1 MFHMHLRSK
10 NLSISALLLTKVLI
24 TIFVISSTS
33 LEIWFKVHLCHL
45 GASGSNSAFQTW
57 ATWQCNKLSNGIRRM
72 IRLMDA
78 CKFLKQLRPTWLL
91 CSPAMDKAKHAA
103 AIFSLPQK
111 HSDNYH
117 CPFWAPVL
125 PKNAGKPNL
134 EINATCMSWIE
145 LHKCISTISYLARWH
160 LVGLKCNSCSSF
172 MAPYRRTSD
181 SLEPLA
187 SPQEFWAMCDIPLVY
202 TQIRES
208 HSKHQTA
215 VSAVIQVKACQ
226 TPVYHIFFYTVF
238 YCDTNW
244 QSQVS
249 IEWRKESLWPRHSSH
264 LTVPDPSRT
273 STECDL
279 YWFMRF
285 AWPYLQSTHPRSI

>member
-33 LEIWFKVHLCHL
+33 FEIWFKVHLCHL

-72 IRLMDA
+72 IRLADA

-125 PKNAGKPNL
+125 QKNAGKPNL
-134 EINATCMSWIE
+134 EINATCMSWIQ

-160 LVGLKCNSCSSF
+160 LVGISLVSNAIPVVHSWPPTEGRLILWSHWPRLKSF
-172 MAPYRRTSD
+172 EPCVISHLSILKSE
-181 SLEPLA
+181 SLTPSIKLLC
-187 SPQEFWAMCDIPLVY
+187 QGWF
-202 TQIRES
+202 R
-208 HSKHQTA
+208 SKHVKPPSIIFSFTQ
-215 VSAVIQVKACQ
+215 SSIVIQ
-226 TPVYHIFFYTVF
+226 T
-238 YCDTNW
+238 D
-244 QSQVS
+244 
-249 IEWRKESLWPRHSSH
+249 SH
-264 LTVPDPSRT
+264 R
-273 STECDL
+273 
-279 YWFMRF
+279 
-285 AWPYLQSTHPRSI
+285 YL

>member
-1 MFHMHLRSK
+1 MQLDAPPSTSPESWHWPKLKHHHRTPSERTTVLKKCFTCIWD
-10 NLSISALLLTKVLI
+10 LSISTLLLTKVLI

-33 LEIWFKVHLCHL
+33 FEIWFKVHLCHL

-72 IRLMDA
+72 TRLTNA

-125 PKNAGKPNL
+125 QKSAGKPNL
-134 EINATCMSWIE
+134 EINATCMSWIQ

-160 LVGLKCNSCSSF
+160 LVGLKCKSCSSF
-172 MAPYRRTSD
+172 MAPDRRTSD

-187 SPQEFWAMCDIPLVY
+187 SPQEFWAMCDILLLVLKS
-202 TQIRES
+202 ES
-208 HSKHQTA
+208 LTPSIKLLCQGWFRSKHVKPPSIICSFTQ
-215 VSAVIQVKACQ
+215 SSIVIQ
-226 TPVYHIFFYTVF
+226 T
-238 YCDTNW
+238 D
-244 QSQVS
+244 
-249 IEWRKESLWPRHSSH
+249 SH
-264 LTVPDPSRT
+264 
-273 STECDL
+273 
-279 YWFMRF
+279 W
-285 AWPYLQSTHPRSI
+285 YL